1 MSDSSQGLTI
11 AVGSDHA
18 GLEARHEL
26 IRGLCDRGHEVL
38 DLGTETSASCDY
50 PDFAKAVA
58 AAVTAGKARFGVLVC
73 GTGQG
78 MVMTANRLPGIR
90 AGLVFDEFSAR
101 MIRAHNDANII
112 CFGARIQA
120 VAAMERLLEI
130 FVATEFE
137 GGRHQ
142 RRVNKI
148 MGAS

>member
-1 MSDSSQGLTI
+1 
-11 AVGSDHA
+11 
-18 GLEARHEL
+18 
-26 IRGLCDRGHEVL
+26 
-38 DLGTETSASCDY
+38 
-50 PDFAKAVA
+50 
-58 AAVTAGKARFGVLVC
+58 
-73 GTGQG
+73 